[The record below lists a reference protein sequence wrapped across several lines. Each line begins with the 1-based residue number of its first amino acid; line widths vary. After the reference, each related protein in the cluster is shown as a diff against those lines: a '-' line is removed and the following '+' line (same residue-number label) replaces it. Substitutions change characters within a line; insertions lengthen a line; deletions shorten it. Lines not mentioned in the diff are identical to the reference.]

1 MGAKKTKMSQ
11 DENQDWL
18 ILSHPGILEKIM
30 LIVGLDSLESLD
42 RCRQVCKSWNAMIM
56 NKIWENP
63 TKKWGKIIQRRIERS
78 WGNEDYYPSDAKI
91 SQAKLLS
98 KQTIKVSLTLIVQS
112 CIVLETRG
120 ILTPNVIKSL
130 ARRVRRALVT
140 STSKVLRSCS
150 MQEFDK

>member
-63 TKKWGKIIQRRIERS
+63 SKKWGTIIQRRIERS
-78 WGNEDYYPSDAKI
+78 WDNEDYFPSDEKI
-91 SQAKLLS
+91 SKAKLL
-98 KQTIKVSLTLIVQS
+98 
-112 CIVLETRG
+112 G
-120 ILTPNVIKSL
+120 
-130 ARRVRRALVT
+130 
-140 STSKVLRSCS
+140 
-150 MQEFDK
+150 